1 MEAPE
6 PIPISTEEKKVT
18 EEKKE
23 KSLKLSEEMSSFS
36 LVGGVQKGGGLQT
49 LWDRTAGIFPHG
61 YKKLG
66 KKRAKSYLDEI
77 SLSW

>member
-36 LVGGVQKGGGLQT
+36 LVGGVQKGGGL
-49 LWDRTAGIFPHG
+49 
-61 YKKLG
+61 
-66 KKRAKSYLDEI
+66 
-77 SLSW
+77 